1 MVACDLPKVE
11 TRVRFSLPAQN
22 QKAPVELF
30 DAGKQANLFACVRES
45 ETLSIS
51 FEIFN
56 FKRCE
61 ECTDPVRI
69 DKCTHVLYT
78 RTKSKSSCGAF

>member
-1 MVACDLPKVE
+1 M
-11 TRVRFSLPAQN
+11 RVS
-22 QKAPVELF
+22 
-30 DAGKQANLFACVRES
+30 KQTARPDESVRTGFACVRES

-78 RTKSKSSCGAF
+78 RIKLNSRGLAL

>member
-51 FEIFN
+51 LGIYN
-56 FKRCE
+56 SKGYE

-69 DKCTHVLYT
+69 DKCTHGLAT

>member
-51 FEIFN
+51 LGIYN
-56 FKRCE
+56 SKGCE

-69 DKCTHVLYT
+69 DKCTHGLYT
-78 RTKSKSSCGAF
+78 RIKLNSRGLAL